1 MSISLPSESSSMND
15 DLISVTH
22 KANAEAK
29 LLRVMR
35 TTLRFARFA
44 SDGGTEEWNDQPRTA
59 RGFIRRSG
67 WCIMTVSSIIIIVN
81 IYNVIMLSAI
91 N

>member
-1 MSISLPSESSSMND
+1 MNG

-44 SDGGTEEWNDQPRTA
+44 SDGGTGMERPATHGSR
-59 RGFIRRSG
+59 F
-67 WCIMTVSSIIIIVN
+67 
-81 IYNVIMLSAI
+81 Y
-91 N
+91 